1 MVFQAMRNPLTVVA
15 AVVFVVT
22 PVLAQDWPTRPMT
35 LIVPF
40 VAGGPVDVIARIQGQ
55 RIGEILGQPVVIEN
69 VGGAAG
75 TTGVL
80 RVAKAPPDGY
90 QFVIGNVGTHA
101 YSQTL
106 YKKPPYDAINDF
118 TPVGLT
124 TDSPRVFMVRK
135 DLPVNT
141 LAEFVTYAKAN
152 HATMQFG
159 SAGVGS
165 ATHVPC
171 LLIALRAGVTIT
183 HIPYRGA
190 APAMQDLI
198 AGRVDFMCDSI
209 QTAVPQIR
217 ERNVKAVAV
226 LAPTRATVLPD
237 VPTAQEQGFDGLEA
251 SAWNAIFLP
260 KGTPDKIVRRLNK
273 ATNEALDSAA
283 VRDRLD
289 NLGLTIVPA
298 EKRTPEYLAEF
309 VRSEIARWAGPIKA
323 AGISADGVDA
333 PPTASMCQGSGI
345 EDRDKRRNVHGRG

>member
-1 MVFQAMRNPLTVVA
+1 MRVPVMIFSA
-15 AVVFVVT
+15 AVVLLNPAF
-22 PVLAQDWPTRPMT
+22 AQDWPTRPMT

-40 VAGGPVDVIARIQGQ
+40 VAGGPIDVVARIQGQ
-55 RIGEILGQPVVIEN
+55 RIGEILGQSVVVEN

-75 TTGVL
+75 TTGAL

-90 QFVIGNVGTHA
+90 QFVVGNVGTHA

-106 YKKPPYDAINDF
+106 YKKPPYDAVNDF

-141 LAEFVTYAKAN
+141 LAEFMAYAKAN
-152 HATMQFG
+152 HAKMQFG

-171 LLIALRAGVTIT
+171 LLITARAGVTIT

-198 AGRVDFMCDSI
+198 GGRVDFMCDSI
-209 QTAVPQIR
+209 QTAMPQIL
-217 ERNVKAVAV
+217 ERNVKAIAI
-226 LAPTRATVLPD
+226 LAPTRAAVLPD
-237 VPTAQEQGFDGLEA
+237 VPTAEEQGFAGLEA
-251 SAWNAIFLP
+251 SAWNGIFLP
-260 KGTPDKIVRRLNK
+260 KGTPEPIVRRLNK
-273 ATNEALDSAA
+273 ATNEALESPAI
-283 VRDRLD
+283 RDRLD

-298 EKRTPEYLAEF
+298 DKRTPEYLAAF
-309 VRSEIARWAGPIKA
+309 VRSEIERWAGPIKA
-323 AGISADGVDA
+323 AGISAD
-333 PPTASMCQGSGI
+333 
-345 EDRDKRRNVHGRG
+345 